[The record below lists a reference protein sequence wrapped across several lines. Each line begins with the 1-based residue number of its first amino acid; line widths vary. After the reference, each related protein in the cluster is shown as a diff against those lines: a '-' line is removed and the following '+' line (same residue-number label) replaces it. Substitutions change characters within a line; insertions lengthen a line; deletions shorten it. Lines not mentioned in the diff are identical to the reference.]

1 MDKNLLFRKQ
11 SDLKDLLKE
20 LSESQEIINDD
31 SIVNYVE
38 KLKEIYDI
46 ESNFRHLYSEIF
58 STIADIC
65 ITDNEKLEFLAN
77 NLRYIY
83 DYVMENERS
92 NENFQKN
99 ILKLYDHVNLDVA
112 RLNFWRRTENKIK
125 EENEKLQESIQSAQK
140 DLQNVQKKSANMQ
153 KDYVAILGIFSAVL
167 LTFIGN
173 IAFSTSVLANI
184 HQSSMYRISFITV
197 FLGFVV
203 FNLLVYLMN
212 FIKAVMDVDVSLVT
226 DFLEHRK
233 NINCFFIVMLI
244 ALVIAWFIDL
254 NVVKTWMHNFN
265 LNDWINSLKNN
276 AHT

>member
-1 MDKNLLFRKQ
+1 MDNKTYFEKQ
-11 SDLKDLLKE
+11 SQLQKIIEELANSQSAVNAEDDIANYVSRLKDIYNGEFRYLYSSTFAVVAGIGMEEEEKLTVLAGNLNTIYE
-20 LSESQEIINDD
+20 HVFYNDD
-31 SIVNYVE
+31 FD
-38 KLKEIYDI
+38 KE
-46 ESNFRHLYSEIF
+46 
-58 STIADIC
+58 
-65 ITDNEKLEFLAN
+65 
-77 NLRYIY
+77 
-83 DYVMENERS
+83 
-92 NENFQKN
+92 FQKN
-99 ILKLYDHVNLDVA
+99 IRKLYDHVNLDLA
-112 RLNFWRRTENKIK
+112 RLNFIRQLELKRKNET
-125 EENEKLQESIQSAQK
+125 EKLRQDIQSAYSELDK
-140 DLQNVQKKSANMQ
+140 VQKKSANMQ

-184 HQSSMYRISFITV
+184 HQSSMYRVAFITV

-254 NVVKTWMHNFN
+254 NVVKIWMHNFN

>member
-1 MDKNLLFRKQ
+1 
-11 SDLKDLLKE
+11 
-20 LSESQEIINDD
+20 
-31 SIVNYVE
+31 
-38 KLKEIYDI
+38 
-46 ESNFRHLYSEIF
+46 
-58 STIADIC
+58 
-65 ITDNEKLEFLAN
+65 
-77 NLRYIY
+77 
-83 DYVMENERS
+83 
-92 NENFQKN
+92 
-99 ILKLYDHVNLDVA
+99 
-112 RLNFWRRTENKIK
+112 
-125 EENEKLQESIQSAQK
+125 
-140 DLQNVQKKSANMQ
+140 MQ

-184 HQSSMYRISFITV
+184 HQSSMYRVAFITV

-254 NVVKTWMHNFN
+254 NVVKIWMHNFN

>member
-1 MDKNLLFRKQ
+1 MDNKTYFEKQ
-11 SDLKDLLKE
+11 SQLQKIIEELANSQSAVNAEDDIANYVSRLKD
-20 LSESQEIINDD
+20 
-31 SIVNYVE
+31 
-38 KLKEIYDI
+38 IYNG
-46 ESNFRHLYSEIF
+46 EFRHLYS
-58 STIADIC
+58 STFAVVAGIGMEEE
-65 ITDNEKLEFLAN
+65 EKLTVLAG
-77 NLRYIY
+77 NLNTIY
-83 DYVMENERS
+83 EHVFYNDDFDKE
-92 NENFQKN
+92 FQKN
-99 ILKLYDHVNLDVA
+99 IRKLYDHVNLDLA
-112 RLNFWRRTENKIK
+112 RLNFIRQLELKRKNET
-125 EENEKLQESIQSAQK
+125 EKLRQDIQSAYSELDK
-140 DLQNVQKKSANMQ
+140 VQKKSANMQ

-184 HQSSMYRISFITV
+184 HQSSMYRVAFITV

-254 NVVKTWMHNFN
+254 NVVKIWMHNFN